1 MVVVPN
7 ERRIVVP
14 NESKIVV
21 PNEGKANLQYT
32 NFHLS
37 PTLTLVKET

>member
-1 MVVVPN
+1 MV
-7 ERRIVVP
+7 VVP

-21 PNEGKANLQYT
+21 PNEGKANLLYT

>member
-7 ERRIVVP
+7 ERKIVVP
-14 NESKIVV
+14 NEM
-21 PNEGKANLQYT
+21 NEGKANLQYT